1 MMDFSLI
8 QVNGERLRKDLEALG
23 KFGEEPDGG
32 ILRPALSDPDLKAR
46 EWFKARMQEAG
57 LRGRED
63 AAANIIGRLEPA
75 SGPSGAPCIAT
86 GSHIDAVLHGGKFD
100 GAAGICASLE
110 ALRAIGE
117 SGIPIPVPLELIV
130 FTDEEG
136 GHFAGTFGSRAMFN
150 LLGEGEIYKTRGAG
164 RPSMAEDLERMGKD
178 PGQVGRAVRPPSEFR
193 AFVELHI
200 EQGPVL
206 DSLGIPIGVVEG
218 IVFIDRYLIHVEGKA
233 GHAGTTPMDQRDDAL
248 VKAAR
253 LITSLNSVFRSA
265 GPGLVGTI
273 GEMKVQPGAFN
284 IIPGKVE
291 MSLDLRS
298 MRKTPLESVRREIRK
313 IAQSVE
319 DTRLEMLNSK
329 GGVKMDSGV
338 MKAIILSCRD
348 RGVSWKKMGSGAG
361 HDSMTFPT
369 QGIPAGMIFIPCKEG
384 KSHCPEEA
392 IRWEDAATGAQIL
405 ADTIVRVAKGV
416 PDERAKRGRGENVK
430 CQSSNDKS
438 KDKGQ
443 KGNVKTQMTN

>member
-1 MMDFSLI
+1 MDFSLLK
-8 QVNGERLRKDLEALG
+8 VNGERLRKDLEDLG

-32 ILRPALSDPDLKAR
+32 ILRPALSDADRKAR
-46 EWFKARMQEAG
+46 EWFKRRMEEAG
-57 LRGRED
+57 LRVRED
-63 AAANIIGRLEPA
+63 GAANIIGRLEPA

-136 GHFAGTFGSRAMFN
+136 GHFAGTFGSRALFN
-150 LLGEGEIYKTRGAG
+150 LLGEGEIYKSRGMG
-164 RPSMAEDLERMGKD
+164 RPSLAEDLERMGKD
-178 PGQVGRAVRPPSEFR
+178 PGQIVRAVRSPSEFR
-193 AFVELHI
+193 AFLELHI

-218 IVFIDRYLIHVEGKA
+218 IVFIDRYLVHVEGKA
-233 GHAGTTPMDQRDDAL
+233 GHAGTTPMNLRDDAL

-253 LITSLNSVFRSA
+253 LITSLNRVFRSA

-298 MRKTPLESVRREIRK
+298 MRKTFLESVRKKIRK
-313 IAQSVE
+313 IVQSMEGV
-319 DTRLEMLNSK
+319 RLEMLNSK

-338 MKAIILSCRD
+338 MKTIILSCQE
-348 RGVSWKKMGSGAG
+348 RGVRWKRMGSGAG

-405 ADTIVRVAKGV
+405 ADTIMRVGQGIEGEK
-416 PDERAKRGRGENVK
+416 AKRGRDKNVK
-430 CQSSNDKS
+430 
-438 KDKGQ
+438 
-443 KGNVKTQMTN
+443 

>member
-1 MMDFSLI
+1 MMDLSGI
-8 QVNGERLRKDLEALG
+8 EVRAERLRKDLEKLG

-32 ILRPALSDPDLKAR
+32 ILRPALSDADLRAR
-46 EWFKARMQEAG
+46 AWFKGRMEEAG
-57 LRGRED
+57 LRVRED

-75 SGPSGAPCIAT
+75 AGTSGAPCIAT

-100 GAAGICASLE
+100 GAAGICAGLE

-117 SGIPIPVPLELIV
+117 SGIPIPLPLELIV

-150 LLGEGEIYKTRGAG
+150 LLGEQEIHKSRGAG
-164 RPSMAEDLERMGKD
+164 RPSLAEDLERMGKD
-178 PGQVGRAVRPPSEFR
+178 PGQIGRAVRSPSEFR
-193 AFVELHI
+193 AFLELHI

-206 DSLGIPIGVVEG
+206 DSLGIPIGIVEG
-218 IVFIDRYLIHVEGKA
+218 IVFIDRYLIHVEGEA
-233 GHAGTTPMDQRDDAL
+233 GHSGTTPMDLRDDAL

-253 LITSLNSVFRSA
+253 LITSLNGVFRSA

-273 GEMKVQPGAFN
+273 GEMKVLPGAFN

-298 MRKTPLESVRREIRK
+298 MRKTPLESVRRKMRK
-313 IAQSVE
+313 IIQSMEGV
-319 DTRLEMLNSK
+319 RLEMLDSK
-329 GGVKMDSGV
+329 GGVKMDSAV
-338 MKAIILSCRD
+338 MKTIILSCRE
-348 RGVSWKKMGSGAG
+348 RGVRWKRMGSGAG

-392 IRWEDAATGAQIL
+392 IRWENAATGAQIL
-405 ADTIVRVAKGV
+405 ADTIMRMAREMGGEK
-416 PDERAKRGRGENVK
+416 AKRRRG
-430 CQSSNDKS
+430 
-438 KDKGQ
+438 KG
-443 KGNVKTQMTN
+443 GVG